1 MPGSEGSTLT
11 ILMLKSSLPTALIF
25 ILSLVTG
32 TVQADPSDVQQAL
45 EQISSISESD
55 IRESAIAFF
64 NTSTTPGLEG
74 ATLSI
79 DTADRDS
86 AQWRS
91 SLGFEAE
98 FTIKNYIMNGYWGF
112 ALVGGSMED
121 TIYLETVN
129 GDPVVLDV
137 RRDLIGAR
145 ANIGL
150 SLPVDKHLKIRPLFT
165 IAISD
170 YHAETDVDGLTINT
184 PSGDTITNPS
194 YISNATM
201 LSSIGTIEAAY
212 IRWIRQG
219 KLELSGRYN
228 FIHNQSIS
236 EDNPI
241 LDTDTWNR
249 TSMLKGMY
257 SNNTPLMTKG
267 RPWRWLVYASHTN
280 FITINKSALG
290 YTGLFEVG
298 TGLEWHLNIKPLDW
312 FGWQSV
318 GIKLGVITSRDVEGI
333 NFGLTAR

>member
-1 MPGSEGSTLT
+1 MS
-11 ILMLKSSLPTALIF
+11 KSSLRTALI
-25 ILSLVTG
+25 LVPGLMTG
-32 TVQADPSDVQQAL
+32 TVQADPSNVELALQQL
-45 EQISSISESD
+45 NSISESD

-86 AQWRS
+86 TQWRS

-98 FTIKNYIMNGYWGF
+98 FTIKDYIMNGYWGL

-121 TIYLETVN
+121 QIFLETVN
-129 GDPVVLDV
+129 GDPVQLDV

-145 ANIGL
+145 ANLGL
-150 SLPVDKHLKIRPLFT
+150 TLPVDQHLKIRPLLT
-165 IAISD
+165 LAISRL
-170 YHAETDVDGLTINT
+170 HTDTAALGLTITDPAGNT
-184 PSGDTITNPS
+184 RTSPSFSSDTNMFS
-194 YISNATM
+194 SVAT
-201 LSSIGTIEAAY
+201 LEAAY
-212 IRWIRQG
+212 IRWYGQG
-219 KLELSGRYN
+219 KLEMSGRYN

-236 EDNPI
+236 ESNPI
-241 LDTDTWNR
+241 LDADTWNR

-257 SNNTPLMTKG
+257 SNQTSLMTKG

-290 YTGLFEVG
+290 YTGLLEIG

>member
-1 MPGSEGSTLT
+1 
-11 ILMLKSSLPTALIF
+11 MLA
-25 ILSLVTG
+25 LSLLAG
-32 TVQADPSDVQQAL
+32 AAQADLSAAQQAL
-45 EQISSISESD
+45 EQLNSISESD

-98 FTIKNYIMNGYWGF
+98 FTIKNHVMNGYWGL

-170 YHAETDVDGLTINT
+170 YHSETDVDGLTITT
-184 PSGDTITNPS
+184 PSGDTITNP
-194 YISNATM
+194 YFVSNATM
-201 LSSIGTIEAAY
+201 LSSIGTLEAAY

-219 KLELSGRYN
+219 KFELSGRYN
-228 FIHNQSIS
+228 LIHNQAIS

-249 TSMLKGMY
+249 TSMLKGIY
-257 SNNTPLMTKG
+257 SNNT
-267 RPWRWLVYASHTN
+267 S
-280 FITINKSALG
+280 S
-290 YTGLFEVG
+290 
-298 TGLEWHLNIKPLDW
+298 
-312 FGWQSV
+312 
-318 GIKLGVITSRDVEGI
+318 
-333 NFGLTAR
+333 